1 VPDLARVHGLGVC
14 GGVVDALMGG
24 SPETVPERYAS
35 VAPAQRL
42 PIGVEIVLVNGAHDR
57 WAELGDI
64 AGFARAA
71 RDAGDRVSV
80 VPAPESAHFEM
91 ITPGSTTWP
100 MVRDAAR
107 RLAGLDATTPR

>member
-1 VPDLARVHGLGVC
+1 
-14 GGVVDALMGG
+14 
-24 SPETVPERYAS
+24 
-35 VAPAQRL
+35 
-42 PIGVEIVLVNGAHDR
+42 VLVNGAHDR

-80 VPAPESAHFEM
+80 VPAPASAHFEM